1 MRLNWRESQMDAI
14 VSIYE
19 LVESIVC
26 SRKPKLHR
34 MAVDLT
40 IRGMDG
46 LPRLIDPGKE
56 WMTRVQVYDCWPFR
70 LCDVVVVPTSSL
82 YFDVTDVGVGHY
94 SAAEANALPFP
105 ATMFDP
111 LTSSRWM
118 EQAEW
123 PLPEHQRRNDA
134 VFLKVKN
141 VSRKPR
147 EFRAYAIVE
156 FNPRGDS

>member
-19 LVESIVC
+19 LVESIV
-26 SRKPKLHR
+26 RARRPKLHR

-40 IRGMDG
+40 FRDEKD
-46 LPRLIDPGKE
+46 LPCLIEPGAVWSK
-56 WMTRVQVYDCWPFR
+56 RVQVYDCWPFR

-82 YFDVTDVGVGHY
+82 YFDVTDVGVGHC

-111 LTSSRWM
+111 LTSHRWM

-123 PLPEHQRRNDA
+123 PLPEHQHRNDF
-134 VFLKVKN
+134 VFINAKN

-156 FNPRGDS
+156 FTPRGDS